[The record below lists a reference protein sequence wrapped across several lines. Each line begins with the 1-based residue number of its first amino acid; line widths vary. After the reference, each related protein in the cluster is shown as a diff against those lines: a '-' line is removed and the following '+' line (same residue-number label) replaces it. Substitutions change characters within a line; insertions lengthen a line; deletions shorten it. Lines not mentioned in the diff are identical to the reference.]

1 MVQIFKKYLTA
12 ILVLSLFL
20 ISSYLIYKKLY
31 VKELPPNIIIGTGK
45 IDGDLTN
52 INTKYVGRIKKI
64 FVNEG
69 DKIEKGQIIAIIES
83 KEYEAQYKAI
93 QFQIEAKKKMLESQ
107 NIELNIAKGIL
118 PEDTEKAKASLEL
131 RKSAI
136 KELEKNID
144 TLEKV
149 VEQDKKDYERY
160 KNLLEK
166 GLIPKEKFE
175 KIELQLKKDI
185 NQLNALLD
193 KKQQLIAEIN
203 ISESNLKQSIQ
214 NLKKIDELEKSI
226 LALKDEIN
234 TLEAQKEQIEAILEE
249 MKIISPLNGY
259 VIDKIANEGEV
270 LGAGMAVITAV
281 NQDDLYLKMF
291 VDTIENGKIK
301 LGDKGVIFLD
311 SNPDMPIPAVVVK
324 ISQKAEFTPKEVAV
338 KEDRIQRV
346 FAVHLKPVSPNPLLK
361 LGIPAIGVISIDGKG
376 LPKSLKDIP
385 EI

>member
-20 ISSYLIYKKLY
+20 IASYLIYKKLY
-31 VKELPPNIIIGTGK
+31 VKELPPNIIAGTGK

-52 INTKYVGRIKKI
+52 INTKYAGRIKKI

-131 RKSAI
+131 RKSAL

-270 LGAGMAVITAV
+270 LGAGMTVITAV